1 LKKWNFQKFS
11 VSKEAIDLLK
21 KWYENPI
28 IYFKSNDPLIKISSM
43 LRQAIIIKRKI
54 HKIFDIIK
62 CLNLEKIVSE
72 ILEAYSY
79 LVLKENLFSL
89 KDLWE
94 IHNGSFI
101 LKLKDFLFKLENHIK
116 LDCQVIIKIK

>member
-1 LKKWNFQKFS
+1 
-11 VSKEAIDLLK
+11 
-21 KWYENPI
+21 
-28 IYFKSNDPLIKISSM
+28 M

-54 HKIFDIIK
+54 HKIYDIMK
-62 CLNLEKIVSE
+62 CSNPEKIATEVLGE
-72 ILEAYSY
+72 YSY

-101 LKLKDFLFKLENHIK
+101 LKIKEFLFKLENHIK
-116 LDCQVIIKIK
+116 SDCPVIITILKLLKLY

>member
-1 LKKWNFQKFS
+1 
-11 VSKEAIDLLK
+11 
-21 KWYENPI
+21 
-28 IYFKSNDPLIKISSM
+28 M